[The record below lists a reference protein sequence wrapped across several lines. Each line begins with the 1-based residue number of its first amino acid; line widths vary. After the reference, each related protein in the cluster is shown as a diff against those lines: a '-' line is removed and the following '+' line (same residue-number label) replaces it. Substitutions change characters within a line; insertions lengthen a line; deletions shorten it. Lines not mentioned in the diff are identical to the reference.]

1 MRTIAHKHSG
11 LRWQLQKNF
20 YRWIAHRNEPLSLQ
34 TLRHAAND
42 YLAAPLYRNVLS
54 EDERP
59 LDLLFF
65 PLFRFGVVSFQD
77 NGWYGLSPSC
87 VIQLSKHRAV
97 LINPSNE
104 QRIET
109 ALCPG
114 LYYGS
119 PTELSVINLPH
130 RTIDLTEV
138 FRRLGSLEQRV
149 LRGKAFRREK
159 ITVSARQIRRNGQ
172 WQNVANDQVLKNGW
186 HLIRTE
192 DHAAAKRYIRVD
204 GVDFSIPHNNI
215 NPHGY
220 TLASVLERI
229 ANTTGD
235 WKPVG
240 WTEQDDGL
248 LRLSLRVRLFPVVL
262 ERLFL
267 METLTQGRLPESGP
281 RQERHYFLDR
291 EHAPALHRLF
301 HLTTTST
308 YLSR

>member
-1 MRTIAHKHSG
+1 MRTIAHEYSN
-11 LRWQLQKNF
+11 LRWQLQNNF

-42 YLAAPLYRNVLS
+42 YLAAPPYRNVLS

-87 VIQLSKHRAV
+87 AVQLDKHCAV
-97 LINPSNE
+97 LINPFNE

-119 PTELSVINLPH
+119 PTELSITNLPH
-130 RTIDLTEV
+130 RTIDLTEA
-138 FRRLGSLEQRV
+138 FQRLGSLEQRV
-149 LRGKAFRREK
+149 LRGEAFRREK
-159 ITVSARQIRRNGQ
+159 STVSAHQIRCNGQ
-172 WQNVANDQVLKNGW
+172 WQNVENDQVLKNGW

-192 DHAAAKRYIRVD
+192 NHAAAKRYLRIN

-229 ANTTGD
+229 ANTTDD
-235 WKPVG
+235 WKPVE

-267 METLTQGRLPESGP
+267 MGTLALGQLPETGSQ
-281 RQERHYFLDR
+281 QERHYFLAH

-308 YLSR
+308 YLS